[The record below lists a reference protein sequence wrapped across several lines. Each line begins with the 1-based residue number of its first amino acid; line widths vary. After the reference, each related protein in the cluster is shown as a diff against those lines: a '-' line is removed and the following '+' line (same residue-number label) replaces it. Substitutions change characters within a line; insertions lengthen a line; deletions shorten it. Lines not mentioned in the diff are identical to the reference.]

1 MTSVELEAREIYEE
15 SLPIILV
22 EKEMV
27 YGKTANEVVMPVNT
41 YDLSGY
47 LTTKGFVSAL
57 NKVIS
62 ANNKSSSISIYTD
75 KPFCFSAMLLKAI
88 CDGKKDVV
96 YYFMYKGHLYS
107 VTIPTNVSIEKVL
120 EKNGFAG
127 PLYVGKQLGTTRLI
141 W

>member
-1 MTSVELEAREIYEE
+1 
-15 SLPIILV
+15 
-22 EKEMV
+22 
-27 YGKTANEVVMPVNT
+27 
-41 YDLSGY
+41 
-47 LTTKGFVSAL
+47 
-57 NKVIS
+57 
-62 ANNKSSSISIYTD
+62 
-75 KPFCFSAMLLKAI
+75 MLLKAI